1 MIDIREF
8 IMMDGMCIVAILLA
22 GMPGSGKSVFSE
34 IARDQ
39 GFEVYVM
46 GDVIRGELIRRG
58 MQVTRENMAYVA
70 RELRRLYGE
79 DIIARRIAE
88 EMLARSTRGVSG
100 CRYVVI
106 DGSRSLAELEFFKK
120 SLSSVVLVAIHA
132 SPLTRYRR
140 LVSRGREGDPRAW
153 DEFAAR
159 DALELSMGLGSLIAI
174 ADIMVVNENI
184 DLESF
189 RRTVSN
195 VLEYIKTRWRCS
207 C

>member
-1 MIDIREF
+1 
-8 IMMDGMCIVAILLA
+8 MMDGMCIVAIVLA

-58 MQVTRENMAYVA
+58 MQATRENMAYMA

-79 DIIARRIAE
+79 DIVARRITE
-88 EMLARSTRGVSG
+88 EILARGTRGVSG

-106 DGSRSLAELEFFKK
+106 DGSRSLAELEFFKRN
-120 SLSSVVLVAIHA
+120 LPSVVLVAIHA

-159 DALELSMGLGSLIAI
+159 DAFELSMGLGNLIAM
-174 ADIMVVNENI
+174 ADIMVVNEDI
-184 DLESF
+184 DLEGF
-189 RRTVSN
+189 RRTV
-195 VLEYIKTRWRCS
+195 LDILKYIETRWKCS